1 MLFLSHKNMMASSH
15 DSFLNGLEV
24 QLDDDID
31 AAAVE
36 SFWAFL
42 SCGSPVLSAF
52 EWILMLQHLSDPAD
66 CEAVGPLRVSFNGDA
81 GAMAE
86 FAISSAVGGG
96 DSGALI
102 SGNSDLSEQDPAADE
117 RIANVADGVFDGV
130 GSVNSAIAIGAEM
143 PTVDSGGYESDSPH
157 HQSPSTSSNNR
168 AAVAAENNFHEM
180 GFGLPHHGSNGL
192 HPAAVNI
199 SDFAFQSGREG
210 AGGPASTSH
219 SQFNSENGMHL
230 TEAAVGRDSAG
241 ISPLVEELSG
251 AFAEHDSGQII
262 DHRSQSPPSSAAT
275 ASTAHSVV
283 LTSDPVQPRD
293 NLSVIA
299 ASHSSSY
306 SALCVLAQVTPHIFQ
321 ALEYRRHSV

>member
-1 MLFLSHKNMMASSH
+1 VQTSLILSLSHKNMMASSH

-52 EWILMLQHLSDPAD
+52 EWILMMEHLGDPAH
-66 CEAVGPLRVSFNGDA
+66 CETVGPLRSSFNGDV

-96 DSGALI
+96 DGGALV
-102 SGNSDLSEQDPAADE
+102 SGNSDVSEQDPAADE
-117 RIANVADGVFDGV
+117 RAANVADGVCDCV
-130 GSVNSAIAIGAEM
+130 GSVDLAIAMGSEM
-143 PTVDSGGYESDSPH
+143 PAVASSGYESDSPH
-157 HQSPSTSSNNR
+157 HQSPSASSNNR
-168 AAVAAENNFHEM
+168 AAVAAGNNIHEM
-180 GFGLPHHGSNGL
+180 GFGLPQHESSGP

-199 SDFAFQSGREG
+199 SDFAFQNWREG
-210 AGGPASTSH
+210 GEGLASTSH
-219 SQFNSENGMHL
+219 SQFNLENGMHL
-230 TEAAVGRDSAG
+230 NEAAVGRDSAG

-251 AFAEHDSGQII
+251 AFAERDSGQIVN
-262 DHRSQSPPSSAAT
+262 HRSQSPPSSAAT
-275 ASTAHSVV
+275 ASTAHSDV
-283 LTSDPVQPRD
+283 LTSAPLQPRD

-306 SALCVLAQVTPHIFQ
+306 SALCVLAQVTPHIF
-321 ALEYRRHSV
+321 SSSC

>member
-1 MLFLSHKNMMASSH
+1 MMASSH

-31 AAAVE
+31 AAALE

-52 EWILMLQHLSDPAD
+52 EWILMLQHLGDPAD
-66 CEAVGPLRVSFNGDA
+66 CETVDPLRGSFNGDV

-96 DSGALI
+96 DGGALV
-102 SGNSDLSEQDPAADE
+102 SGNSDMSKLDPAADE
-117 RIANVADGVFDGV
+117 RVANVADGVCECV
-130 GSVNSAIAIGAEM
+130 GSIDSAIAIRPEM
-143 PTVDSGGYESDSPH
+143 HTVESDGYESDSPL
-157 HQSPSTSSNNR
+157 QKSSSTSSNNR
-168 AAVAAENNFHEM
+168 AAVAAENNLHEM
-180 GFGLPHHGSNGL
+180 GFGLPQHGSNG
-192 HPAAVNI
+192 PRTEAVNI
-199 SDFAFQSGREG
+199 GDYACQSGREG
-210 AGGPASTSH
+210 AGGPASISR

-230 TEAAVGRDSAG
+230 TEAAVWRDSAG

-251 AFAEHDSGQII
+251 AFAERDSGQIV

-275 ASTAHSVV
+275 ASTVHSVV
-283 LTSDPVQPRD
+283 LTSGPVQPRD

-306 SALCVLAQVTPHIFQ
+306 SALCVLAQVTLHVFQ
-321 ALEYRRHSV
+321 FFEYRRHSA